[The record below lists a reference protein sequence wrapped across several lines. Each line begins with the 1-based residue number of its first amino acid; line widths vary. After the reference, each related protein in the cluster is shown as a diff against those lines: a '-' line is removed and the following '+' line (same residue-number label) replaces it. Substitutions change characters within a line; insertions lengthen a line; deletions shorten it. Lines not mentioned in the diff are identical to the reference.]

1 VLEPTR
7 RIRNA
12 RRKFDGFSPVALLVD
27 DLKQNPAVDKF
38 NSLAALGAIP
48 RRGCPWPARAVAAR
62 NLLCCLCFELILHG
76 ADFGGKPRRGEEW
89 VRVAS
94 NPEHSTWR
102 LIPST
107 RSASNAQQCTAHS
120 STVALSGYFG
130 AATPARGLVF
140 GRVLLSCCSSSLV
153 YSEAKY

>member
-1 VLEPTR
+1 VWEPTR

-12 RRKFDGFSPVALLVD
+12 RRKLDGFNPVALLVD
-27 DLKQNPAVDKF
+27 DPKQNPAVDKF
-38 NSLAALGAIP
+38 NSQAALEAIL

-76 ADFGGKPRRGEEW
+76 ADFGGKPRQGEEW

-94 NPEHSTWR
+94 NPEHMQRTATHS
-102 LIPST
+102 S
-107 RSASNAQQCTAHS
+107 AQQCIAHS

-130 AATPARGLVF
+130 AGTPAKGLV
-140 GRVLLSCCSSSLV
+140 R
-153 YSEAKY
+153 